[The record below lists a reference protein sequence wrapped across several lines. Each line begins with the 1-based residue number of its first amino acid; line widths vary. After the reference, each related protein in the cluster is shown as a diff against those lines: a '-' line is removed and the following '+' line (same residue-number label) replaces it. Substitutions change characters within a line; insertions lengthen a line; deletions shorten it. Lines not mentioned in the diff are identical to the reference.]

1 MGFERMGE
9 WDSGNVGMSILSV
22 QNLPV
27 TRVVEQ
33 LMEQRT
39 SGVREPCASQESAV
53 MTVCTVH
60 RCYSN

>member
-1 MGFERMGE
+1 
-9 WDSGNVGMSILSV
+9 MSILSV

-39 SGVREPCASQESAV
+39 SGVRELARSLL
-53 MTVCTVH
+53 
-60 RCYSN
+60 